1 MLKEMA
7 NASRIVQ
14 DTFAEASQVL
24 GYDLWELIQNGPEAA
39 LNATEK
45 TQPAMLAAGVSLWRV
60 WRENGGLLPTVLAG
74 HSLGEYTALVCAG
87 AMDYRD
93 AVALVA
99 DRGKYMQEAVPA
111 GVGAMAAILGLSD
124 QETAEACDTAADG
137 EIVACANYNSPGQVV
152 IAGHTQAVNRA
163 VEEAKKKG
171 AKRAVVL
178 PVSVPSHSAL
188 MKPAADRLSER
199 LKHLRIT
206 SPTIPVLHNVDVSV
220 RMEPNEIIEALV
232 TQLYKP
238 VRWVEIVEK
247 LARNKVN
254 AVIECGPGKVL
265 TGLGK
270 RIDRNLDFLAIYDPQ
285 TLNTALEH
293 AGTVQV

>member
-7 NASRIVQ
+7 SASSIVLE
-14 DTFAEASQVL
+14 TFAEASQVL
-24 GYDLWELIQNGPEAA
+24 GYDLWALVQDGPETA

-45 TQPAMLAAGVSLWRV
+45 TQPAMLAAGVSLWRI
-60 WRENGGLLPTVLAG
+60 WRENEGALPAIMAG

-87 AMDYRD
+87 ALDYRD

-99 DRGKYMQEAVPA
+99 DRGKYMQQAVPA
-111 GVGAMAAILGLSD
+111 GTGAMAAILGLSD
-124 QETAEACDTAADG
+124 QETVEACEVAADG

-163 VEEAKKKG
+163 VEEAKKRG

-188 MKPAADRLSER
+188 MKPAADRLFER
-199 LKHLRIT
+199 LHGLKIKP
-206 SPTIPVLHNVDVSV
+206 PTIPVLHNVDVSV
-220 RMEPNEIIEALV
+220 RERPEEIIEALV
-232 TQLYKP
+232 TQLYMP

-247 LARNKVN
+247 LARERINL
-254 AVIECGPGKVL
+254 VIECGPGKVL
-265 TGLGK
+265 AGLGK
-270 RIDRNLDFLAIYDPQ
+270 RIDRNLDFSAIHDPQ
-285 TLNTALEH
+285 SLNAALEH
-293 AGTVQV
+293 ASVAQI